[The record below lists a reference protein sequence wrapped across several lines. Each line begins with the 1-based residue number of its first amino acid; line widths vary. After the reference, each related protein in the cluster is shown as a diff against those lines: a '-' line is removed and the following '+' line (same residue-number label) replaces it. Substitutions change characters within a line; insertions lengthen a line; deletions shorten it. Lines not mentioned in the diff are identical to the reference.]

1 VWKDGPVSPAAYS
14 LTTASVTDALYDAL
28 RTRIING
35 DIAQG
40 EKLTEVRVATE
51 YEVARPTAKACLE
64 RLLVVGLLK
73 RTAHKTAVVP
83 TLGETDVRDLFFTR
97 ALVET
102 SAVELLAAAAPAPA
116 GLRRTQDAMELA
128 TRTGVFPD
136 QVAADIEFHSLIVSE
151 TGSERLT
158 RMHQLILGEVEMSMG
173 LWSAHKAAPGT
184 SVAAEHAAII
194 EAIDAG
200 DTAGAADRMR
210 AHLDAARARIIARMQ
225 ETAGS

>member
-1 VWKDGPVSPAAYS
+1 MPPAAYT

-64 RLLVVGLLK
+64 RLLVIGLLK

-83 TLGETDVRDLFFTR
+83 TLCETDIRDLFLTR
-97 ALVET
+97 TLVET
-102 SAVELLAAAAPAPA
+102 SAVGLLAADAPAPA

-128 TRTGVFPD
+128 TRAGAFAD
-136 QVAADIEFHSLIVSE
+136 QVTADIEFHSLVVSE

-158 RMHQLILGEVEMSMG
+158 RMHQLILGEVQMTMG
-173 LWSAHKAAPGT
+173 LWSAHKSAPGT
-184 SVAAEHAAII
+184 SVAAEHAAVIL
-194 EAIDAG
+194 AIDAG
-200 DTAGAADRMR
+200 DGELAARRMR
-210 AHLDAARARIIARMQ
+210 EHLDNAEARIITRMQ
-225 ETAGS
+225 QPADGT